1 MKVTTLGRLA
11 ISLALLALPGA
22 AAAQSGAQS
31 IITEIAGKRIE
42 LFVPQGHCGLDRKN
56 PSDQKA
62 IELVERLTA
71 GQNQLHLF
79 SADCTQLSEWRA
91 GGRPTLGE
99 YAQVQSA
106 VQFHSQ
112 DLSGREVEVI
122 KSICTATRQQ
132 GNEITAGVETDIKN
146 RIETGKEKIKIDNV
160 AMLGALG
167 EDEMG
172 CYVGLIIKGVTDAGV
187 PKSQLCVFANVV
199 LNGRIMYIYRYA
211 ETVDQPTADRL
222 LLAVKASARTHVLAN
237 NKKKP

>member
-1 MKVTTLGRLA
+1 MIPTLLRA
-11 ISLALLALPGA
+11 LALAVALAPTIA
-22 AAAQSGAQS
+22 VAQSRVQS
-31 IITEIAGKRIE
+31 VKTTIAGKSIE
-42 LFVPQGHCGLDRKN
+42 LFVPSGQCALDRN
-56 PSDQKA
+56 QPSDRKG

-79 SADCTQLSEWRA
+79 TADCTQLSEWRA

-106 VQFHSQ
+106 VQFHNQ
-112 DLSGREVEVI
+112 DLTGREGEVI
-122 KSICTATRQQ
+122 KSICDATRQQ
-132 GNEITAGVETDIKN
+132 GNQITAGVETDIKN
-146 RIETGKEKIKIDNV
+146 RIEAGKEKIKIENV

-237 NKKKP
+237 NGKK

>member
-1 MKVTTLGRLA
+1 MNLTRLRA
-11 ISLALLALPGA
+11 LALATALLPA
-22 AAAQSGAQS
+22 LAAAQSGGQS
-31 IITEIAGKRIE
+31 VKTTIAGKPIE
-42 LFVPQGHCGLDRKN
+42 LFVPQGQCLLERKQ
-56 PSDQKA
+56 PSDIKA

-79 SADCTQLSEWRA
+79 AAECTQLSEWRA
-91 GGRPTLGE
+91 GARPTLGE
-99 YAQVQSA
+99 YSQVQSA

-112 DLSGREVEVI
+112 DLVGRETEVI
-122 KSICTATRQQ
+122 KSICNATRQQ
-132 GNEITAGVETDIKN
+132 GNAITAGVETDIKN
-146 RIETGKEKIKIDNV
+146 KIEAGKEKIKIENV

-199 LNGRIMYIYRYA
+199 LNGRILYIYRYA

-237 NKKKP
+237 NGKT

>member
-1 MKVTTLGRLA
+1 MALTSLRAAVALTLA
-11 ISLALLALPGA
+11 TSFAPTV
-22 AAAQSGAQS
+22 AAAQSGVAT
-31 IITEIAGKRIE
+31 IKTEIAGKAIE
-42 LFVPQGHCGLDRKN
+42 LFVPHGQCALDRKQ
-56 PSDQKA
+56 PSDQNA
-62 IELVERLTA
+62 IALVERLTA

-106 VQFHSQ
+106 IQFHSQ
-112 DLSGREVEVI
+112 DLTGREGEVI
-122 KSICTATRQQ
+122 KSICAATRQQ
-132 GNEITAGVETDIKN
+132 GNQITAGVEADIKN
-146 RIETGKEKIKIDNV
+146 KIEAGKEKIKIENV

-172 CYVGLIIKGVTDAGV
+172 CYVGLIIKGVTEAGV

-199 LNGRIMYIYRYA
+199 LNGKIMYIYRYA

-237 NKKKP
+237 NGKK

>member
-1 MKVTTLGRLA
+1 MTLTSVHAAIFAMTLA
-11 ISLALLALPGA
+11 ALPA
-22 AAAQSGAQS
+22 TVAAQSGAS
-31 IITEIAGKRIE
+31 TVTADIAGKKVE
-42 LFVPQGHCGLDRKN
+42 LFVPQGQCALDRKQ
-56 PSDQKA
+56 PSDRKG

-79 SADCTQLSEWRA
+79 TADCTQLSEWRA
-91 GGRPTLGE
+91 GGRATLGE

-106 VQFHSQ
+106 IQFHSQ
-112 DLSGREVEVI
+112 DLTGREAEVI
-122 KSICTATRQQ
+122 KSICDATRQQ
-132 GNEITAGVETDIKN
+132 GNQITAGVETDIKN
-146 RIETGKEKIKIDNV
+146 RIESGKEKIKIENV

-237 NKKKP
+237 NGKR

>member
-1 MKVTTLGRLA
+1 VTLTLLRA
-11 ISLALLALPGA
+11 FALALIVLPA
-22 AAAQSGAQS
+22 AAGAQSGVATVK
-31 IITEIAGKRIE
+31 TEIAGKSIE
-42 LFVPQGHCGLDRKN
+42 LFVPSGHCLLDRKQ
-56 PSDQKA
+56 PSDINA
-62 IELVERLTA
+62 IQLVERLTA

-79 SADCTQLSEWRA
+79 AADCTQLSEWRA

-106 VQFHSQ
+106 LQFHNQ
-112 DLSGREVEVI
+112 DLTGRETEVI
-122 KSICTATRQQ
+122 KSICTATREQ
-132 GNEITAGVETDIKN
+132 GNQITAGVETDIKN
-146 RIETGKEKIKIDNV
+146 KIEAGKEKIKIENV

-167 EDEMG
+167 EDDMG

-237 NKKKP
+237 NGKK